1 MLSRPRP
8 RRARR
13 PAPKDTTRVEVP
25 EFIPP
30 QLATLVS
37 KPSQGEQWLHEIKFD
52 GYRVAAR
59 IVSGNVR
66 MLTRH
71 GLDWTAKFTP
81 IADAIAGLK
90 VRSAYIDGEVAVVD
104 SGDVTDFAGLREAL
118 SEGKVNRL
126 AYYAFDLLHLNGK
139 DWRPLPLVDRK
150 IALRH
155 LLSRAGVDPWVQYS
169 AHVTGQGSGFF
180 KEACRAE
187 LEGIVS
193 KRADSPYRSGRG
205 GDWLKTKC
213 VQRQEF
219 VIGGWRPSAAPGRE
233 FGSILV
239 GYYDHGQLRYAGKV
253 GTGFPPAEGR
263 NMVARLR
270 KHERRQSPFDEPVPR
285 PDARE
290 ARWVDP
296 VNVAEVEFTAWTR
309 DGRVRHP
316 SFKGFREDKNPR
328 EVKRE
333 RPAGEAA

>member
-37 KPSQGEQWLHEIKFD
+37 KPPEGEQWLHEIKFN
-52 GYRVAAR
+52 GYRVGAR
-59 IVSGNVR
+59 ILSGKVR
-66 MLTRH
+66 MLIRH

-90 VRSAYIDGEVAVVD
+90 VRSAYIDGEIVVVD
-104 SGDVTDFAGLREAL
+104 SGGVTDLGGLQEPL
-118 SEGKVNRL
+118 SEGRSNRL
-126 AYYAFDLLHLNGK
+126 AYYAFDLLYLDGK

-150 IALRH
+150 IALRD
-155 LLSRAGVDPWVQYS
+155 LLSGARVDPWVQYS
-169 AHVTGQGSGFF
+169 AHVTGQGPGFF
-180 KEACRAE
+180 KEACYAE

-213 VQRQEF
+213 IQRQEF

-239 GYYDHGQLRYAGKV
+239 GYYDRGKLRYAGKV
-253 GTGFPPAEGR
+253 GTGFGLQEGR
-263 NMVARLR
+263 EIVRRLR
-270 KHERRQSPFDEPVPR
+270 KHERRQSPFAEQVPR
-285 PDARE
+285 PDARD